1 MKSKLLKLKQMFCNY
16 WSFMT
21 MYVAG
26 GVLLFLGV
34 YRHSLV
40 EVIIAT
46 SFVLSAFGWH
56 MEKRRSMNYLSTL
69 ESVSENNDV
78 LIKNNKELYEKNQEQ
93 QNLIEGLISD
103 TKDLKLKLKN
113 SKMESARLR
122 NKGGR
127 RDE

>member
-1 MKSKLLKLKQMFCNY
+1 MLCNY

-21 MYVAG
+21 MCVAV

-69 ESVSENNDV
+69 ESVNDV

>member
-1 MKSKLLKLKQMFCNY
+1 MKSKLLKLKELTLGDMF
-16 WSFMT
+16 FVL
-21 MYVAG
+21 MYVG
-26 GVLLFLGV
+26 GILSILNSATRNDWSHLLCGCSFILA
-34 YRHSLV
+34 
-40 EVIIAT
+40 VIGWSIEKRKT
-46 SFVLSAFGWH
+46 SNFLSAFDAI
-56 MEKRRSMNYLSTL
+56 
-69 ESVSENNDV
+69 SENNDV

-113 SKMESARLR
+113 AKMESARLR